1 MEKGGRSDLAHFDL
15 EGVWATCRRPKASKW
30 LRSALSNKNNF
41 GNKGNQLSGHPV
53 NLGLGLK
60 PFELRL
66 RVFQRDAKKR
76 NRPGKRFN
84 GGCSPC

>member
-66 RVFQRDAKKR
+66 RVFQRDARKAEQT
-76 NRPGKRFN
+76 GQTV
-84 GGCSPC
+84 